1 MIDYEEER
9 LYWVDRGKGSVESIS
24 LNGRDRVS
32 LFSVEESQLY
42 GIALHQVRFVFPNI
56 SRISI
61 IVFDFILFLQRR
73 KSTFADDLLNHMK
86 RIAYAYL
93 KFKENYLFFCHL

>member
-42 GIALHQVRFVFPNI
+42 GIALHQVRFVFHNI

-61 IVFDFILFLQRR
+61 IVFDFILFFQRNFHI
-73 KSTFADDLLNHMK
+73 KS
-86 RIAYAYL
+86 
-93 KFKENYLFFCHL
+93 

>member
-61 IVFDFILFLQRR
+61 IVFDFILFFQRNLHIKSLLQG
-73 KSTFADDLLNHMK
+73 KVLLLMK
-86 RIAYAYL
+86 
-93 KFKENYLFFCHL
+93 FCTK